1 MNKDS
6 IDVDALSAEE
16 FEALI
21 VRINGEAAAMRLE
34 ARAVLEQAH
43 AQARKVVEG
52 AKREAEKIIQD
63 ALRRAREGD
72 QR

>member
-1 MNKDS
+1 MAD

-43 AQARKVVEG
+43 AQAKKVREG
-52 AKREAEKIIQD
+52 AEREAAKIIQD